1 MKIALQEFPKL
12 LRRIFFYIASPVP
25 STLVLC
31 CKFSSRILSA
41 KPPTKKKGL
50 KKLTT
55 EILTFKR

>member
-41 KPPTKKKGL
+41 KPPTKKKV
-50 KKLTT
+50 
-55 EILTFKR
+55 